1 MNSSNPVLGK
11 AFGDGSGRGN
21 RRGYASMSNFPATEV
36 QSVEALEESYN
47 APAASSLRTG
57 RMTMDDVVARSAMLF
72 GISVL
77 VGAAA
82 WYLNLG
88 SGALLLGFVGG
99 LATALFGIFSK
110 TVRPAVYQAYAV
122 CQGLVLGIISK
133 NYELFYPG
141 IVQQAI
147 VATIAAF
154 VGMLF
159 LYRSGRLRAT
169 PKFVRMLLGAAI
181 GYFVLAIGSFI
192 SSFFGV
198 GNGMGLYGLSGFG
211 PLLAIAGVAIAS
223 FFLILDFDQIEEGV
237 RAGVPQ
243 QESWRAAFG
252 LLMTMVWLY
261 LEVLRLIAI
270 LRGNNE

>member
-11 AFGDGSGRGN
+11 AFGQDK
-21 RRGYASMSNFPATEV
+21 RRGYASMGNVLTPDSQIDN
-36 QSVEALEESYN
+36 LEESYN

-57 RMTMDDVVARSAMLF
+57 RMTMDDVVARSGILF
-72 GISVL
+72 GISIL

-88 SGALLLGFVGG
+88 TGALLIGFVGG
-99 LATALFGIFSK
+99 LVTAMIGIFSK

-133 NYELFYPG
+133 TYELFYDG

-159 LYRSGRLRAT
+159 LYKSGRLRAT
-169 PKFVRMLLGAAI
+169 PKFTRMLLGAAL
-181 GYFVLAIGSFI
+181 GYFVLAIGSLI
-192 SSFFGV
+192 GSFFGL
-198 GNGMGLYGLSGFG
+198 GGGMGLYGLSGFG

-243 QESWRAAFG
+243 QESWRAGFG

-261 LEVLRLIAI
+261 LEVLRLLAI
-270 LRGNNE
+270 LRGQND

>member
-11 AFGDGSGRGN
+11 AFGHRDGQGNGRGF
-21 RRGYASMSNFPATEV
+21 ASMG
-36 QSVEALEESYN
+36 SVLTPDNLEETYN

-57 RMTMDDVVARSAMLF
+57 RMTMDDVVARSGILF
-72 GISVL
+72 GISVV

-88 SGALLLGFVGG
+88 GGALLIGFVGG

-110 TVRPAVYQAYAV
+110 KVRPAVYQAYAV

-133 NYELFYPG
+133 SYELFYDG

-159 LYRSGRLRAT
+159 LYKSGRLRAT
-169 PKFVRMLLGAAI
+169 PKFTRMLLGAAL

-243 QESWRAAFG
+243 EESWRAGFG

-261 LEVLRLIAI
+261 LEVLRLLAI
-270 LRGNNE
+270 LRGNND

>member
-11 AFGDGSGRGN
+11 AFGQGN
-21 RRGYASMSNFPATEV
+21 RRGYASMGNASMGNVLTPDNEVSN
-36 QSVEALEESYN
+36 LEETFN

-57 RMTMDDVVARSAMLF
+57 RMTMDDVVARSGILF
-72 GISVL
+72 GISIL

-88 SGALLLGFVGG
+88 GGALLIGFIGG
-99 LATALFGIFSK
+99 LVTAMIGIFSK

-133 NYELFYPG
+133 TYELFYDG
-141 IVQQAI
+141 IVQQAV

-159 LYRSGRLRAT
+159 LYKSGRLRAT
-169 PKFVRMLLGAAI
+169 PKFTRMLLGAAI
-181 GYFVLAIGSFI
+181 GYFVLALGSLIGSF
-192 SSFFGV
+192 FGL

-243 QESWRAAFG
+243 AESWRAGFG

-261 LEVLRLIAI
+261 LEVLRLLAI
-270 LRGNNE
+270 LRGNND